1 MRQAFHIL
9 RKDARRFRYQI
20 CMLAALTAA
29 FAWSTIVNDPYTP
42 GALANYLH
50 LASAILPI
58 TWWPIMCVLIQDEP
72 LVGDRQFWVTRPY
85 SRWSLLAAK
94 ALFIVLFMNVPLLIA
109 GFVILAAA
117 GFQPLA
123 YLPELLWMQ
132 LLLVGTL
139 VVPTLALAS
148 ITRGLMQCVLAML
161 GIVTC
166 FVVLAIVFSD
176 AGQLNGHPMYSSG
189 GIAWAASL
197 MSNVT
202 LLVPALVILV
212 LQWRMRRRWIA
223 IGAGAV
229 LFLLPQFADSD
240 LSWRIGSTVQSR
252 MFGER
257 GAEATAVTLKPND
270 VGPDTVDATQGGVAL
285 AVRLHVINIPAGE
298 TVAPEIVEMTFEGS
312 NGERWRTGWTEVM
325 SSMADVVQKD
335 PEPDGKFA
343 WWQRVVMDRGFHERA
358 RFGPVT
364 IRGSVYLMLNK
375 RSRGGRLPD
384 SRAAKVPGGGVCTV
398 SRMQPLSGSSVT
410 CLAPFH
416 LPFQTSDFFFDANR
430 RTTRLLSFW
439 SSPIPTDLEMSPVR
453 TMSANNV
460 GGDTAGFV
468 FLRYEPR
475 AYIHRYFI
483 ASNVRLP
490 CRPGSGPCS
499 LEGPSKTH
507 D

>member
-1 MRQAFHIL
+1 
-9 RKDARRFRYQI
+9 
-20 CMLAALTAA
+20 
-29 FAWSTIVNDPYTP
+29 VNDVYTA
-42 GALANYLH
+42 GDRTSYLRIG
-50 LASAILPI
+50 SPVLPI
-58 TWWPIMCVLIQDEP
+58 AWWLIVCVLLHEEG
-72 LVGDRQFWVTRPY
+72 LVGDRQFWITRPY

-94 ALFIVLFMNVPLLIA
+94 SLFVVLFMNVPLLIA

-123 YLPELLWMQ
+123 YLPEFLWMQ
-132 LLLVGTL
+132 LVLVGTL
-139 VVPTLALAS
+139 IVPPLALAS
-148 ITRGLMQCVLAML
+148 ITRNLMQCLLAML

-166 FVVLAIVFSD
+166 FLVLAIVFSD
-176 AGQLNGHPMYSSG
+176 EGQLNGHQMYRSG

-197 MSNVT
+197 MGNVT
-202 LLVPALVILV
+202 LIVPALVILL

-240 LSWRIGSTVQSR
+240 LSWRIGSMVQSR

-257 GAEATAVTLKPND
+257 GAEATAVTLKLND
-270 VGPDTVDATQGGVAL
+270 VGPDTEDPSHGGVAL
-285 AVRLHVINIPAGE
+285 AVRLRVIDIPAGE
-298 TVAPEIVEMTFEGS
+298 TAAPEIVELTFEGS
-312 NGERWRTGWTEVM
+312 NGEKWRTGWTEVM

-335 PEPDGKFA
+335 PEPDGTFA
-343 WWQRVVMDRGFHERA
+343 WWQRVVMDRGFQERA
-358 RFGPVT
+358 RSGPVT
-364 IRGSVYLMLNK
+364 IRGSVYLMLNG
-375 RSRGGRLPD
+375 RRGGRLPD
-384 SRAAKVPGGGVCTV
+384 SGTAKVPGGGVCTI

-416 LPFQTSDFFFDANR
+416 LPFQNSDFFFDANR

-439 SSPIPTDLEMSPVR
+439 SSPMPTDLGISPLR

-475 AYIHRYFI
+475 AYIHRYFKV
-483 ASNVRLP
+483 SNVRLP
-490 CRPGSGPCS
+490 CRSGSGPCL
-499 LEGPSKTH
+499 LEGPAKPRN
-507 D
+507 